1 MEIKEVI
8 KKRAINPLSLFG
20 SSQGTIEAS
29 CVKSNTEA
37 PVD

>member
-1 MEIKEVI
+1 MLKKAV
-8 KKRAINPLSLFG
+8 KKRAGNPLSLFG